1 MTVTERVAYV
11 RGLFEGLEI
20 NVDKKEGRLFKEIIA
35 LLEDMALSI
44 TDLEEENEALQ
55 GVLDAMIEDLY
66 DDDDSYDEEEVT
78 ADGMNYDPDNE
89 LFEVVCPSCGEEIF
103 IDEATLEQGN
113 ISCPACGEE
122 LEFDLSSLD
131 EDEPAF
137 SDISDDEEEPE
148 DDLPDD
154 FPEVEFDAVDEPV
167 EEDADEDDEDEDNDD
182 D

>member
-66 DDDDSYDEEEVT
+66 DEDDSYDEEEIT
-78 ADGMNYDPDNE
+78 ADGMGYDPDNE

-122 LEFDLSSLD
+122 LEFDMSSLE

-137 SDISDDEEEPE
+137 SDIPEE
-148 DDLPDD
+148 DDPEEDYPADD
-154 FPEVEFDAVDEPV
+154 FPEVEFDTIDEPDED
-167 EEDADEDDEDEDNDD
+167 EEDEEDEDNDD

>member
-78 ADGMNYDPDNE
+78 ADGMGYDPDNE
-89 LFEVVCPSCGEEIF
+89 LFEVVCPSCREEIF

-122 LEFDLSSLD
+122 LEFDMSSLE

-137 SDISDDEEEPE
+137 SDIPE
-148 DDLPDD
+148 DGYEEDIPEDD
-154 FPEVEFDAVDEPV
+154 FPEVEFDDVDEPD
-167 EEDADEDDEDEDNDD
+167 EEDDEDDD
-182 D
+182 

>member
-55 GVLDAMIEDLY
+55 EVIDAMIEDIY
-66 DDDDSYDEEEVT
+66 DDDDSYDEEDVEPDDM
-78 ADGMNYDPDNE
+78 AYDPDSE
-89 LFEVVCPSCGEEIF
+89 LFEVVCPSCGEEIYV
-103 IDEATLEQGN
+103 DEAALSQGS
-113 ISCPACGEE
+113 IACPACGEE
-122 LEFDLSSLD
+122 LEFDMSALDGDFSLD
-131 EDEPAF
+131 
-137 SDISDDEEEPE
+137 DIPEGDIPE
-148 DDLPDD
+148 DDIPADD
-154 FPEVEFDAVDEPV
+154 FPEIEFDSDEEPDA
-167 EEDADEDDEDEDNDD
+167 EDDLDEDDDTDD